1 MAVKSVEGTGQSL
14 ASALLGN
21 KGANSLLGKDDF
33 LKLLLAELQHQDP
46 LAPKGDT
53 AFIAEMAQ
61 FTSLE
66 QMANINENFKKFF
79 DNFESNSKMQ
89 ALSLLGT
96 EVVANNPSTKEG
108 AERTISGIVNKMKFA
123 DDGPKLYLTTAED
136 QEVIV
141 TLNDLV
147 EVSLGDFFL

>member
-1 MAVKSVEGTGQSL
+1 MAVESTGGTSQSL
-14 ASALLGN
+14 STALLGS
-21 KGANSLLGKDDF
+21 KDANSVLGKDDF

-53 AFIAEMAQ
+53 AFISEMAQ

-66 QMANINENFKKFF
+66 QMTNMNENFQKFF

-96 EVVANNPSTKEG
+96 EVVAKNPSTEQG
-108 AERTISGIVNKMKFA
+108 AEKTISGIVNKMKFEDA
-123 DDGPKLYLTTAED
+123 MPQLYITTAED
-136 QEVIV
+136 QEVV
-141 TLNDLV
+141 VALDDLT